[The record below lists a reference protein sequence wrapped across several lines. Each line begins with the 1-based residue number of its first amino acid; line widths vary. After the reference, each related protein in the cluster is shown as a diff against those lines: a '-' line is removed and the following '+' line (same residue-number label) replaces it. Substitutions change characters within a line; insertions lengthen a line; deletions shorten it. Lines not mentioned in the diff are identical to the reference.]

1 MPSPT
6 PPWNKGQSVGQ
17 RKPFTPDQ
25 VRLIREI
32 LRAEGN
38 LRDLA
43 LFCVAIDTMLR
54 ASDLLKLKVSDV
66 VEGLDGKI
74 KSEFPV
80 QQQKTTQP
88 TVVALTPN
96 SQDTL
101 VRWIRESGKLSWD
114 YLFTGLRKSK
124 NRPISDSQYRKLVK
138 TWAKLARLDPGE
150 YSTHSLRR
158 TKASLIY
165 QATNNPEVVRQLL
178 GHTSIASTS
187 AYLNIGK
194 KEALEI
200 ARRIDI

>member
-6 PPWNKGQSVGQ
+6 PSWNKGKSVGQ

-88 TVVALTPN
+88 TIVALTPN
-96 SQDTL
+96 SPS
-101 VRWIRESGKLSWD
+101 VSAKLS
-114 YLFTGLRKSK
+114 R
-124 NRPISDSQYRKLVK
+124 
-138 TWAKLARLDPGE
+138 
-150 YSTHSLRR
+150 H
-158 TKASLIY
+158 LI
-165 QATNNPEVVRQLL
+165 
-178 GHTSIASTS
+178 
-187 AYLNIGK
+187 
-194 KEALEI
+194 
-200 ARRIDI
+200 